1 MNDTM
6 LEESIQ
12 HPSGLGIMKKSKE
25 DLENF
30 AALLDSLV
38 NIDEKLKMLW
48 KQIYEN
54 ALTDR
59 RNAYIIWTDLYIVV
73 QGNAEN
79 HVIHGDHLAKYMERM
94 EKANTQLLKL
104 AELVHKAK
112 DKQDAEDL
120 PTGNDLFDRLERRGR

>member
-104 AELVHKAK
+104 AELDHKAK

-120 PTGNDLFDRLERRGR
+120 PTGNDLFDRLERRSR

>member
-1 MNDTM
+1 
-6 LEESIQ
+6 
-12 HPSGLGIMKKSKE
+12 
-25 DLENF
+25 
-30 AALLDSLV
+30 
-38 NIDEKLKMLW
+38 
-48 KQIYEN
+48 
-54 ALTDR
+54 
-59 RNAYIIWTDLYIVV
+59 V

-120 PTGNDLFDRLERRGR
+120 PTGNDLFDRLERRSR